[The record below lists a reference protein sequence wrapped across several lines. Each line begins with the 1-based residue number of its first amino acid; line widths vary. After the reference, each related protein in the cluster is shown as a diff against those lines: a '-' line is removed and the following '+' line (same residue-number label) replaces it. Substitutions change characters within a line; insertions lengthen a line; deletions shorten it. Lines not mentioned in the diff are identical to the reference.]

1 MDWSEVLKAALSFF
15 LVITGLALAY
25 LFVRMAGVFSRLS
38 VTMVR
43 VTDEVVPILNK
54 GQTTMDGVNREMDR
68 VDEIMVSAVHG
79 AKGAEQTMVTV
90 SNAVAAP
97 VRKLSGLAAGL
108 KEASRTFQA
117 RRRID
122 AMERAAAPSA
132 PMASAP
138 PPPAGQGIR
147 TTGQEVPARPAA
159 AAPAPEAK

>member
-1 MDWSEVLKAALSFF
+1 
-15 LVITGLALAY
+15 
-25 LFVRMAGVFSRLS
+25 
-38 VTMVR
+38 
-43 VTDEVVPILNK
+43 
-54 GQTTMDGVNREMDR
+54 
-68 VDEIMVSAVHG
+68 
-79 AKGAEQTMVTV
+79 MVTV